1 MNRRSQRKRIYTW
14 IGKAFS
20 VDKQLQISHY
30 RGIAIKS
37 AESVAVI
44 CVFLGEFILIEAEDT
59 DELLV
64 ARLIKLYEDGK
75 HAIVEW
81 FSRSVEIPLKHRLL
95 LGQEASHEI
104 FFNENIEQD
113 TSIPVTSIISN
124 VTVIPLSPWET
135 LPAGSNDE
143 KIFFIRKCW
152 DGKRF
157 KPLPPAVLAELKDTV
172 KLKSNNMIFSI
183 ECHLTPS
190 RTICPL
196 AAEPE
201 QVLQSIRNDVKNTPE
216 VESRHSASKS
226 SLAKRRYSQRIANGN
241 HTPAV
246 KKKLQLNSPTN
257 SPRSRFAECEIIEVL
272 DSDFIEPLKRSATKR
287 KVTFSGIKCSPS
299 KIPFANDEGDPFLD
313 IKPLEDASERVS
325 GGLWSP
331 CKTNKD
337 DSPKNRHSV
346 VKESRSP
353 ALTPRSRRK
362 CARKTA
368 IRIAQQLGYEYIL
381 YRKYTFSACS
391 SKRLVYLNVC
401 CVSILKLAVNRYL
414 MQYKRQC
421 ADFCGCDISLQPEPR
436 TPKTPRDATPRIR
449 VRNQTTPKPAN
460 ALEEARVRLHVSAV
474 PESLPCREKE
484 FQDICNFIESKLI
497 DRTGGCMYISGVPGT
512 GKTATVHEVI
522 HYLQQAAENDE
533 LPSFQFIEINGMKL
547 TDPHQAYVQ
556 ILKLLTGQK
565 ATANHAAELLEKMF
579 CKSGSKR
586 ETIVLVVDE
595 LDLLWTRK
603 QNVMYNLFDWPTQKN
618 AKLIVLA
625 IANTMDL
632 PERIMMNRVASRL
645 GLTRMSFQPYT
656 FKQLQKIISSRM
668 GQLKA
673 FEEDAIQLVS
683 RKVAAL
689 SGDARRCL
697 DICRRATEICEQKSD
712 SGLVGMAHVM
722 EAIDEMFSSSYIRAN
737 LRKATI
743 AEFRQ
748 SGLEEATVQQIFHQH
763 VALSRIE
770 GLQTPNLSDTM
781 AIASRLG
788 ACRILLCESSHK
800 YLHMRVRLNVSQ
812 DDVMYALKEE

>member
-1 MNRRSQRKRIYTW
+1 TENMNRRSQRKRIYTW

-346 VKESRSP
+346 VKE
-353 ALTPRSRRK
+353 
-362 CARKTA
+362 
-368 IRIAQQLGYEYIL
+368 
-381 YRKYTFSACS
+381 CS
-391 SKRLVYLNVC
+391 TK
-401 CVSILKLAVNRYL
+401 YL

-722 EAIDEMFSSSYIRAN
+722 EAIDEMFSSSYISELISTGAN